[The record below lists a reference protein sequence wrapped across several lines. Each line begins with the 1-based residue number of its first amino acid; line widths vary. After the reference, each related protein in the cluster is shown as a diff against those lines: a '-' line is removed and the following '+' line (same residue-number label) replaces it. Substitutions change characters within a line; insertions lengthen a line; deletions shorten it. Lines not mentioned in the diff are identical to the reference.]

1 MVRFHRGDRFR
12 IMFGASL
19 RAATANKPGA
29 PAAAA
34 NPTFANVKL
43 LVMNGDGTEGN
54 QDMVDKGATGHTIT
68 WLGGSQMDDGI
79 EKYLAKLTLLVD
91 GQSDGIRIPNHAD
104 FNSFGTGDFVISS
117 WVRPDGAPT
126 NANQIIVA
134 KWAGS
139 GRRAWRQF
147 RDTNG
152 KLVFQASSDGTA
164 AALTLTSSIPIT
176 QDGWSWAVTQREG
189 NDFTQWINGIRDA
202 APTTDTLSIHGGG
215 TEQVRV
221 GIFSTSAEEFKGNFG
236 PMRITVGEAIHTGA
250 PATIVVPF
258 EPHPES

>member
-1 MVRFHRGDRFR
+1 
-12 IMFGASL
+12 MFGASL

-29 PAAAA
+29 PTAAA

-54 QDMVDKGATGHTIT
+54 QDMVDKGNTGHTIT
-68 WLGGSQMDDGI
+68 WLGGSQMDTGI
-79 EKYLAKLTLLVD
+79 EKFPAKPTLLLD
-91 GQSDGIRIPNHAD
+91 GQSDGIRVPDHAD
-104 FNSFGTGDFVISS
+104 FNGFGTGDFTIEG
-117 WVRPDGAPT
+117 WVYPDGTPT
-126 NANQIIVA
+126 NANQIIVG
-134 KWAGS
+134 KWGS
-139 GRRAWRQF
+139 NGKRAWRLF
-147 RDTNG
+147 RNTND
-152 KLVFQASSDGTA
+152 KFVFQASSDGTA
-164 AALTLTSSIPIT
+164 TTLALTSSIPIT
-176 QDGWSWAVTQREG
+176 QDGWSWVVQQREG

-215 TEQVRV
+215 TEQVRI